1 MVMIRSRVT
10 TAPYLV
16 TVTCNKGLWVFPCAL
31 KCAHII
37 GSGLWNAA
45 TPMFFDI
52 WNSASFWQLPHA
64 FIRTFVH
71 VLLLGIAPVR
81 MPEKVL
87 ALALIESYSW
97 VASHL
102 DAHEGQGAK
111 VVRSSSCPAS
121 WQRRCT
127 KITIDVP
134 WITAV
139 LTWSC
144 SSLRWSHFLS
154 DKKQVGQNQVL
165 RQTFIMPP
173 CLSNHLSKHKRSVSY
188 PWSRFW
194 NPQRFHRNC
203 FWLKNLHIPAVRKEK
218 SQVSIKHTPTHTH
231 THRNAYTK

>member
-1 MVMIRSRVT
+1 MQAFGNFHMLSYE
-10 TAPYLV
+10 PSSM
-16 TVTCNKGLWVFPCAL
+16 CC
-31 KCAHII
+31 
-37 GSGLWNAA
+37 
-45 TPMFFDI
+45 
-52 WNSASFWQLPHA
+52 FWG
-64 FIRTFVH
+64 
-71 VLLLGIAPVR
+71 LLLYKDARKSFGFGFNR
-81 MPEKVL
+81 KL
-87 ALALIESYSW
+87 QLG
-97 VASHL
+97 VASRL
-102 DAHEGQGAK
+102 DSHEGQGAK

-121 WQRRCT
+121 WQRQCT

-154 DKKQVGQNQVL
+154 DKKQVGQNQVR

-194 NPQRFHRNC
+194 NSQRFHRNC

-218 SQVSIKHTPTHTH
+218 SQVSIKHTHPHTR
-231 THRNAYTK
+231 THRHAYTK